1 MEWKFLSLT
10 LKAFGFSNKFTNLI
24 HQCLSTV
31 QYSVLL
37 NGGKCPSFTP
47 SRGLRQG
54 DPLSPYLF
62 ILGSEVLM
70 RLISREVDHG
80 QLTAIKVSSNALPIS
95 KLCHA
100 DDVILFSKAKMSELA
115 SLKIC
120 LEKYCAWF
128 GQKVNVEKFGIFPSK
143 GLSQQFLN
151 QIKACWGLNRLPPNS
166 KYLGVPLL
174 FTSSRCKD
182 LQPMKERLE
191 NKLSGWKSKNLSWS
205 GRATLIKSVAQT
217 IPAYHMSTIQFPKAL
232 CEQLD
237 GVIRRFWWNPKS

>member
-1 MEWKFLSLT
+1 
-10 LKAFGFSNKFTNLI
+10 
-24 HQCLSTV
+24 
-31 QYSVLL
+31 
-37 NGGKCPSFTP
+37 
-47 SRGLRQG
+47 
-54 DPLSPYLF
+54 
-62 ILGSEVLM
+62 M

-80 QLTAIKVSSNALPIS
+80 SLLQLKCLVMLLPSQNCAMQMMLFYFLRPRCLNQPIS
-95 KLCHA
+95 RSAQRNIVHGLGRKLMQRN
-100 DDVILFSKAKMSELA
+100 LEFFL
-115 SLKIC
+115 LK
-120 LEKYCAWF
+120 
-128 GQKVNVEKFGIFPSK
+128 GV
-143 GLSQQFLN
+143 SQQFLN

-166 KYLGVPLL
+166 KYLGVPLF

-182 LQPMKERLE
+182 LQPVKERLE

>member
-1 MEWKFLSLT
+1 MSKIIVNRLRPLLSRMIDPAQVAFVPNRWIAKNVVIAKEVVHSFKKTKKKKGFLGIKIDFQKAYDRMKWKFLSLT

-54 DPLSPYLF
+54 DPLLPYLF

-80 QLTAIKVSSNALPIS
+80 QLTAVKVSSNAPPIS
-95 KLCHA
+95 KLCYA

-128 GQKVNVEKFGIFPSK
+128 GQKVNVEKSGIFPPK
-143 GLSQQFLN
+143 GG
-151 QIKACWGLNRLPPNS
+151 K
-166 KYLGVPLL
+166 
-174 FTSSRCKD
+174 
-182 LQPMKERLE
+182 
-191 NKLSGWKSKNLSWS
+191 
-205 GRATLIKSVAQT
+205 
-217 IPAYHMSTIQFPKAL
+217 STIL
-232 CEQLD
+232 
-237 GVIRRFWWNPKS
+237 KSNKSLLGS